1 MKLKDI
7 MTPKV
12 ECVHPGDTLQS
23 AARKMKSLDV
33 GPMPVCGDNDKIVG
47 MLTDRDIAIRATAEG
62 LDPKTAKV
70 EDAMTEDVV
79 WCFEDQEIEEAARM
93 MQERQ
98 IRRLLVMNRDKRLV
112 GIVSLG
118 DLATETGDREQAG
131 AVLQDVS
138 EPSRPQ
144 R

>member
-12 ECVHPGDTLQS
+12 ECVRPDDSLQN
-23 AARKMKSLDV
+23 AARRMKELDV
-33 GPMPVCGDNDKIVG
+33 GMVPVCADNDKVVG
-47 MLTDRDIAIRATAEG
+47 TLTDRDITIRATAEG
-62 LDPKTAKV
+62 LDPKTARV
-70 EDAMTEDVV
+70 RDVMTEDVV
-79 WCFEDQEIEEAARM
+79 WLFEDQDVEEAARLM
-93 MQERQ
+93 RERQ

-118 DLATETGDREQAG
+118 DLATETGDKQKAG
-131 AVLQDVS
+131 EVLQDVS
-138 EPSRPQ
+138 EPSLPR

>member
-7 MTPKV
+7 MTPHV
-12 ECVHPGDTLQS
+12 ECVRPGDSLQQ
-23 AARKMKSLDV
+23 AARKMRDLDV
-33 GPMPVCGDNDKIVG
+33 GPIPVCGDGDKIVG
-47 MLTDRDIAIRATAEG
+47 MLTDRDITIRATAEG

-70 EDAMTEDVV
+70 QDVMTEDVV
-79 WCFEDQEIEEAARM
+79 WCFEDEDIEDASRV

-98 IRRLLVMNRDKRLV
+98 IRRLLVMNRDKRLA

-118 DLATETGDREQAG
+118 DLATETGDAHKAG

-138 EPSRPQ
+138 EPSLPR